1 MTKFTDRKVSDV
13 FSDWMTKIK
22 KTFFPGNEFR
32 SRISS
37 GNISNRD
44 RMLHYKVDAPSRHQ
58 GHPGSIGPIGGAG
71 SSGESFRQAEMREKL
86 SRLNRERY
94 EELKR
99 RHENHRNRF
108 LNDVDSF

>member
-44 RMLHYKVDAPSRHQ
+44 RMLHYKVDAPSRH
-58 GHPGSIGPIGGAG
+58 PGSIGPIGGAG

-108 LNDVDSF
+108 PNDVDSF